1 MPPRAP
7 LKLAPSG
14 PRIPSMRHL
23 KSLAALPEPPRPWRP
38 LATTYGTRGTQG
50 TRGPLLP
57 PPLDPER
64 LPGYFRPHSSP
75 AAEGQKNKKNKKKN
89 NKKGLMNINHPVV
102 CFWSPFNPFPTRS
115 TPVLPTWSPTSDHPG
130 PFDGTHPSHYF
141 PRPSNVSA
149 KPPPSSVVRLAPFR
163 SPMPGRARTCQDV
176 PGSARKCQAL
186 PDRSSRSDRAMAG
199 RNSDLRPPSP

>member
-1 MPPRAP
+1 MLATQSVPIHPRVSQAPMPPQAP
-7 LKLAPSG
+7 PKLAPSG

-38 LATTYGTRGTQG
+38 LATTYGTQG

-64 LPGYFRPHSSP
+64 LPEYIRPHSSP
-75 AAEGQKNKKNKKKN
+75 AAEGQKKKKNKKKN
-89 NKKGLMNINHPVV
+89 SKKRLMNINHPVV
-102 CFWSPFNPFPTRS
+102 CFWPPFDPFPTRS

-176 PGSARKCQAL
+176 PGHARPFLAL
-186 PDRSSRSDRAMAG
+186 
-199 RNSDLRPPSP
+199 